1 MSKKL
6 NENATA
12 LHPWWESVALGIDQ
26 TWHCAIGPLSLYL
39 QRQGRQW
46 LVAWEQ
52 QSEEEYNTR
61 LIGQETTSIPNEL
74 TPTRYIFRHSP
85 AHFYLRPRLLERP
98 VVVKT
103 MQPVNVP
110 PGECV
115 TFYISSPVHVEIQ
128 LDDSPAPLIE
138 IPTKILSDTWFG
150 PSTQIGTLCYASKTH
165 TRNSPE
171 DVTPR
176 PHRAVTPVTVRN
188 QSEELLSID
197 KLSIPVPHL
206 ALYGWDDGT
215 LWTSPVSLKQTQGD
229 QLAVLEVGNSPS
241 GANILAEARTPL
253 QKSGLVWAFTSMF
266 SY

>member
-1 MSKKL
+1 MSNTL
-6 NENATA
+6 NENTTA

-39 QRQGRQW
+39 QRQGQQW
-46 LVAWEQ
+46 LLAWEQ
-52 QSEEEYNTR
+52 QSEEEHNTR
-61 LIGQETTSIPNEL
+61 LICQETATIPDGL

-85 AHFYLRPRLLERP
+85 AHFYLRPRLLDRP

-103 MQPVNVP
+103 LQPVKVP

-115 TFYISSPVHVEIQ
+115 TFYISSPVNVEIQ
-128 LDDSPAPLIE
+128 LDDSPAPLME
-138 IPTKILSDTWFG
+138 IATKILSDTWFG

-165 TRNSPE
+165 TRNSRQE
-171 DVTPR
+171 VTPR

-206 ALYGWDDGT
+206 ALYGRDDGT
-215 LWTSPVSLKQTQGD
+215 LWTSPVSLKQTQSD

-241 GANILAEARTPL
+241 GANVLAAARTPL

-266 SY
+266 S